1 MDPHASGLIA
11 AIAVSLLAVLVHY
24 EGLRAISY
32 SAERAPGPRRLRIVV
47 LILVVLIAHASEA
60 GLFAITYWLGAGPL
74 HFGRFVGD
82 APKTAFQFYYFALE
96 TYTTQ
101 SVGDL
106 YPIGGLRVVA
116 SLEPLVGLL
125 LVGWST
131 SLTFLAMRRFWSLDG
146 ETSDLAEK

>member
-11 AIAVSLLAVLVHY
+11 AVGVSLLAVLVHY
-24 EGLRAISY
+24 ESLRAISY
-32 SAERAPGPRRLRIVV
+32 GAEHAPGPRRLRILV
-47 LILVVLIAHASEA
+47 LILAVLFAHASEA
-60 GLFAITYWLGAGPL
+60 GLFAIVYWLGAGPL
-74 HFGRFVGD
+74 HFGRFLGD
-82 APKTAFQFYYFALE
+82 APVTAFQFYYFALE

-106 YPIGGLRVVA
+106 YPVGGLRVVA

-131 SLTFLAMRRFWSLDG
+131 SLTYVAMRRFWGLDDG
-146 ETSDLAEK
+146 PSNLAGS